1 MNFILRRTEYL
12 LLLVHGIGN
21 ITAATYYSRILIC
34 TRGCCVSFLRFFFG
48 FRLLFSLPMLLL
60 AVVLP
65 ASVDW
70 AKGMSGS
77 FFFV

>member
-1 MNFILRRTEYL
+1 
-12 LLLVHGIGN
+12 
-21 ITAATYYSRILIC
+21 
-34 TRGCCVSFLRFFFG
+34 
-48 FRLLFSLPMLLL
+48 MLLL